1 MSDIFVSYAREDL
14 ETAKAL
20 AEILHASGWSIFWDR
35 SIPTGKA
42 WRQVIGSALAEARC
56 VVVIWSKSSIDSTWV
71 QEEADSGRER
81 GVLFPVIIESVKQ
94 PIGFG
99 GLQATDL
106 SSWNTVQRSSE
117 VERLITD
124 IGHLLGPPAPNHC
137 SRTAR
142 RGQSKGHTTED
153 VRHLPEL
160 LHTANGQ
167 KARDVKRR
175 LVEQGLKI
183 FDWSEQF
190 LPGSTILEECRRAA
204 DVSRR
209 AVFILTRDDPKTVG
223 ANLVFEIGQFSAS
236 LGARRVI
243 VLAEKGLELPFDV
256 GGVLVV
262 RLGAQ
267 GLDQVIKWAKA
278 KETA

>member
-71 QEEADSGRER
+71 QEEADSDRER

-124 IGHLLGPPAPNHC
+124 IGHLLGSPAPNHC

-160 LHTANGQ
+160 LHYRKCEGPGCQASTCR
-167 KARDVKRR
+167 ARPQNLR
-175 LVEQGLKI
+175 LE
-183 FDWSEQF
+183 
-190 LPGSTILEECRRAA
+190 RAISA
-204 DVSRR
+204 W
-209 AVFILTRDDPKTVG
+209 LYDP
-223 ANLVFEIGQFSAS
+223 
-236 LGARRVI
+236 
-243 VLAEKGLELPFDV
+243 
-256 GGVLVV
+256 
-262 RLGAQ
+262 
-267 GLDQVIKWAKA
+267 
-278 KETA
+278 